1 MASIQGCHLVGS
13 VPLADTETVFRKCLE
28 AVPSR
33 LKRIPDGETGKRH
46 YFTAFQAEL
55 FSVHPRMMVEYVYN
69 TPVDDKPF
77 TPEEIDAGIAA
88 LEKAGINTGY
98 DDAAIESYAVF
109 RKLRDEGVIPKGVR
123 FQVCFPTLT
132 STIVPF
138 VQRAFLP
145 RVEPMYEQA
154 LLRAMRI
161 VQDEI
166 PHEDLAIQIDL
177 AADTA
182 FWEASSTDP
191 ADIKADSGL
200 SWFKPWWEGD
210 VKERCLSHIIHM
222 AEQVAQDVELGI
234 HNCYGEFFPSSVTCR
249 LMVSKVT

>member
-1 MASIQGCHLVGS
+1 MASIRGCHLVGS

-28 AVPSR
+28 AIPSR
-33 LKRIPDGETGKRH
+33 LKRIPDGETGSRH
-46 YFTAFQAEL
+46 YFTAFQAPL
-55 FSVHPRMMVEYVYN
+55 FSAYPRMMVDYEYN
-69 TPVDDKPF
+69 TPVDNKPF
-77 TPEEIDAGIAA
+77 TPEEVDEGMAV

-109 RKLRDEGVIPKGVR
+109 RKLKDEGVIPSGVR
-123 FQVCFPTLT
+123 FQVCFPTPT
-132 STIVPF
+132 NTIVPF

-145 RVEPMYEQA
+145 RVEILYEQA
-154 LLRAMRI
+154 LLRAMRK

-182 FWEASSTDP
+182 FWEASITDP
-191 ADIKADSGL
+191 KDIKEDSGL
-200 SWFKPWWEGD
+200 SWFRPWWDGD

-222 AEQVAQDVELGI
+222 AEVVAQDVELGI
-234 HNCYGEFFPSSVTCR
+234 HNCYGKSGGLHLEHLLTC
-249 LMVSKVT
+249 LQAI